1 VTTRGGL
8 LFGGMVLVWGVP
20 YMFIKVAV
28 DEGLSPAF
36 VAWARVA
43 IAAVLLLPLAWR
55 AGALRGLTGR
65 WRALA
70 AFAVVEIV
78 VPFPLIGAG
87 EQRVSS
93 SLTAVLIATVPLI
106 VALLARWLDP
116 AERAGGSRLVGLLVG
131 LAGVVL
137 LLGVDVAGRLDE
149 LVGAA
154 MVLLAAVGYAVGPM
168 IVKRRLADL
177 HPLGPVAAALTIS
190 AALLT
195 PPALLTAPAGPPSAT
210 ALGAVLVLGVLCSA
224 VAFLLFFALI
234 AEVGPGRASVIT
246 YVHPVVALLLGVG
259 VLAERVGPGTVAG
272 LLLILVGSWLSTR
285 RRAATAA
292 V

>member
-1 VTTRGGL
+1 
-8 LFGGMVLVWGVP
+8 
-20 YMFIKVAV
+20 
-28 DEGLSPAF
+28 
-36 VAWARVA
+36 
-43 IAAVLLLPLAWR
+43 
-55 AGALRGLTGR
+55 
-65 WRALA
+65 
-70 AFAVVEIV
+70 
-78 VPFPLIGAG
+78 
-87 EQRVSS
+87 
-93 SLTAVLIATVPLI
+93 
-106 VALLARWLDP
+106 
-116 AERAGGSRLVGLLVG
+116 
-131 LAGVVL
+131 VVL

-246 YVHPVVALLLGVG
+246 YLHPVVALLLGVG